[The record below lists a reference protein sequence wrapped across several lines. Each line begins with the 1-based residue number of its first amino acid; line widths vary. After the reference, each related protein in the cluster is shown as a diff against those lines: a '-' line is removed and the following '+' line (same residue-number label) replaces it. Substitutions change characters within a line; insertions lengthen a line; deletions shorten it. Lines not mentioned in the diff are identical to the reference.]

1 MEVDVMSKMVGA
13 QGAEPA
19 ASEEAPADDPAD
31 RLAAMV
37 DPPRSGATL
46 TLSTGH
52 TAAVAPNEPDRLT
65 IRGPAGEVELS
76 IRFTPEGPVLRF
88 ASAAIDLQSKGD
100 IRLDCDRLQVR
111 AREGIDLS
119 TGGDLRQTAGGDA
132 VIHADKTAITEGQSV
147 TVYAATGKVEVDA
160 VDDVDIHGRRI
171 LLNS

>member
-1 MEVDVMSKMVGA
+1 MREMVGA
-13 QGAEPA
+13 QGPAPA
-19 ASEEAPADDPAD
+19 APSEAAPADEAD

-37 DPPRSGATL
+37 ELPRPGPTL

-52 TAAVAPNEPDRLT
+52 TAAVAPHEPDRLT

-88 ASAAIDLQSKGD
+88 ASAAIDLQSRGD

-111 AREGIDLS
+111 ARDGIDLT
-119 TGGDLRQTAGGDA
+119 TGGDLRQTAGGDS
-132 VIHADKTAITEGQSV
+132 VIHADGTATVEGQHV
-147 TVYAATGKVEVDA
+147 TVYAQAGKVEVDA
-160 VDDVDIHGRRI
+160 VDDVDIHGRKI